1 MDTRFDNLCNM
12 IKSEMTKKYGKAY
25 EPDYDDL
32 LHSIAQTHY
41 GEIDIYT
48 LIFKKEISKILVN
61 NKYKD
66 DIHPDELFYKIEGN
80 LLNHQVFE
88 YETVQGSTPKDTGLV
103 TEEPLKGSSIYEEE
117 PQVIN
122 LAKGNTIRLFPENG
136 RIWG

>member
-32 LHSIAQTHY
+32 LHSIAQTHH

-48 LIFKKEISKILVN
+48 LIFKKELSTILVN
-61 NKYKD
+61 NNYKN

-80 LLNHQVFE
+80 LLKHQVFDF
-88 YETVQGSTPKDTGLV
+88 ETVQGSSPKDTGLV
-103 TEEPLKGSSIYEEE
+103 TGELLTKEEPY
-117 PQVIN
+117 VIN
-122 LAKGNTIRLFPENG
+122 LAEGSTKRLFPENG
-136 RIWG
+136 HIWG